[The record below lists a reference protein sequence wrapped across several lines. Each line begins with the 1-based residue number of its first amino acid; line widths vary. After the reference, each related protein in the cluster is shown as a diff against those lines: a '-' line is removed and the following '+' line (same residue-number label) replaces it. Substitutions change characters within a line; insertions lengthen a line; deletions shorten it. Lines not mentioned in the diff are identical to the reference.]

1 MKNRPFYLDQLLKF
15 KDEKL
20 IKVITGVRRCG
31 KSTLLDLLSQK
42 LSAQGIAESNVIK
55 INFESME
62 YDFIVDYRELYRFI
76 KERLP
81 SGQKTYILL
90 DEIQRVAQW
99 ERVVNSL
106 LVDEDVDIYI
116 TGSNAHLLSSE
127 LSTYLA
133 GRYVEIKMLPLSFS
147 EFLDFIDE
155 KDEKQFAD
163 RFDQYL
169 KYGSLPI
176 VARKAPDPAAF
187 STILIGIYNTV
198 IIKDIIQRNT
208 IKDTALLENVL
219 KFILSNVGS
228 IVSPK
233 KISDYINSGGSRTTN
248 ETVDN
253 YLKMFED
260 AFIVYPVK
268 RYDLKGKLHL
278 KTLGKYYVVDTG
290 IRNAI
295 LGFREADYG
304 HILENIVYLELLR
317 RGYRVSIGKYADLE
331 IDFVAERPED
341 KCYIQVTSSMADAA
355 VQQRELRPLLA
366 LNDNY
371 PKTILSM
378 DKNFLKSISGVQ
390 LTNIID
396 FLLDNVPLGRLQ

>member
-341 KCYIQVTSSMADAA
+341 KCYIQVTASMADAA

>member
-1 MKNRPFYLDQLLKF
+1 MKNRPFYMDQLLRF

-20 IKVITGVRRCG
+20 VKVITGVRRCG
-31 KSTLLDLLSQK
+31 KSTLLELLSQK
-42 LSAQGIAESNVIK
+42 LFTQGIAESHIIK
-55 INFESME
+55 INFESMAFD
-62 YDFIVDYRELYRFI
+62 YIADYRELYSFI
-76 KERLP
+76 KERLH
-81 SGQKTYILL
+81 SGHKAYLLL
-90 DEIQRVAQW
+90 DEIQRVEQW

-106 LVDEDVDIYI
+106 LVDEEVDIYI

-133 GRYVEIKMLPLSFS
+133 GRYVEIKMLPLSFH

-155 KDEKQFAD
+155 KDENQLVE

-176 VARKAPDPAAF
+176 VARKNPDPAAF
-187 STILIGIYNTV
+187 ATILSGVYNTV
-198 IIKDIIQRNT
+198 IIKDIIQRNI
-208 IKDTALLENVL
+208 IKDIALLENVL
-219 KFILSNVGS
+219 KFILDNVGS

-233 KISDYINSGGSRTTN
+233 KISDYINSGGRRTTN

-278 KTLGKYYVVDTG
+278 KTLGKYYIVDTG
-290 IRNAI
+290 IRNVI
-295 LGFREADYG
+295 LGVREADYG
-304 HILENIVYLELLR
+304 HIFENVVYLELLR
-317 RGYRVSIGKYADLE
+317 RGFRVSIGKHADLE
-331 IDFVAERPED
+331 IDFIAERAED
-341 KCYIQVTSSMADAA
+341 KCYIQVAASIADAA

-378 DKNFLKSISGVQ
+378 DKNYVKSISGVH
-390 LTNIID
+390 LKNIID
-396 FLLDNVPLGRLQ
+396 FLLEEDNAP